1 MSVPTTMQAWAVH
14 TPGPLDTRPLRLVER
29 AVPTPAR
36 DEVLLEIEA
45 CGVCRTDLH
54 LAEGDLSPR
63 HPATIPGHEV
73 VGRVVD
79 RGADV
84 DRFDLGTRVGVAWLR
99 RTCGRCRWCRR
110 GRENLCP
117 WSAYTGW
124 DADGGFAPYCTVP
137 AAFGYQLPGDVP
149 AHDLAPLLCSGIIGY
164 RSLQRARLPP
174 GGRLGIYGFGASA
187 HLTAQVAIARGARVH
202 VLTRSESAQQLAL
215 DLGAVS
221 AGDAD
226 VEPPEPLDAAILFA
240 PVGSL
245 VPVALRALDRGGRLA
260 IAGIYLSDIPGLS
273 YEDELFY
280 EKELVSVTANT
291 RVDGEE
297 LLAIAAQTGLS
308 GAGIALPLRGGRRGA
323 RRPRGRS
330 DHRCRRPP
338 ALAVEHRLTR
348 LEVSAMA
355 QRHTDSRAAG
365 TGLLGHR
372 VLPIVLAGAAHD
384 NEVPVTE
391 AELMGGP
398 SPAWSEQEPPTTAE
412 RDRSHQRVLVSMP
425 IAVAVPGDAVAT
437 VAVQVDP
444 DPIERDAIAIRQRG
458 GDGAQRGR
466 HLRSVDVG
474 IPARSQARLD
484 DLLVVHVD
492 LALPPPPRLHELGE
506 QLVRPAKPPRGDVD
520 PGRVIELD
528 SSQILKGHVD
538 LCGAVIE
545 Q

>member
-1 MSVPTTMQAWAVH
+1 VSVPTTMQAWAVH

-63 HPATIPGHEV
+63 HRATIPGHEV

-84 DRFDLGTRVGVAWLR
+84 DRFDLGARVGVAWLR

-137 AAFGYQLPGDVP
+137 AAFGYVLPDDIA

-164 RSLQRARLPP
+164 RALQRARLPP

-202 VLTRSESAQQLAL
+202 VLTRSESAQRLAL

-226 VEPPEPLDAAILFA
+226 EEPPEPLDAAILFA

-291 RVDGEE
+291 RADGEE
-297 LLAIAAQTGLS
+297 LLAIAAQTGLQV
-308 GAGIALPLRGGRRGA
+308 R
-323 RRPRGRS
+323 
-330 DHRCRRPP
+330 
-338 ALAVEHRLTR
+338 
-348 LEVSAMA
+348 VS
-355 QRHTDSRAAG
+355 RYPFEAA
-365 TGLLGHR
+365 
-372 VLPIVLAGAAHD
+372 D
-384 NEVPVTE
+384 E
-391 AELMGGP
+391 A
-398 SPAWSEQEPPTTAE
+398 
-412 RDRSHQRVLVSMP
+412 
-425 IAVAVPGDAVAT
+425 
-437 VAVQVDP
+437 
-444 DPIERDAIAIRQRG
+444 
-458 GDGAQRGR
+458 
-466 HLRSVDVG
+466 
-474 IPARSQARLD
+474 LD
-484 DLLVVHVD
+484 DLAADRITGAAVL
-492 LALPPPPRLHELGE
+492 
-506 QLVRPAKPPRGDVD
+506 QL
-520 PGRVIELD
+520 
-528 SSQILKGHVD
+528 
-538 LCGAVIE
+538 
-545 Q
+545 